1 MVCNGGLPVS
11 KKNESGLKRK
21 DYERR
26 LQELHVMLVGLQEW
40 VRQEG
45 KKICIVF
52 EVEMARAKA
61 APSRPSP
68 RA

>member
-26 LQELHVMLVGLQEW
+26 LQELHVMLVGASGMGAAGGQEDLH
-40 VRQEG
+40 
-45 KKICIVF
+45 CL
-52 EVEMARAKA
+52 
-61 APSRPSP
+61 
-68 RA
+68 